1 MPSFCFV
8 IVNYFGHDDTV
19 ACVNSILAARAER
32 DQTRVLIVDN
42 SGEQFDFC
50 DTDVTVLQT
59 GHNIGLSGAWYVGFY
74 AEVTQSCDYVI
85 FLNNDA
91 TVAPDFIQQLSKGA
105 ETWGPSCAF
114 GPRIYY
120 SQDRER
126 IWSRGGEIHRFGVKV
141 VHYGENALASD
152 LVAGDFETGH
162 LSGCCLILRVAHLNQ
177 LGGPDT
183 NFFFRGE
190 EWDLNYRI
198 VQAGIKLVILDRA
211 HVYHDVNGSHDRFS
225 PTMLYFTYRAKV
237 LFAKKILPVWYL
249 PIWFVLALVFTHLV
263 TARRFAKAG
272 GRPLALVR
280 KSLMSALFEGLNNDK
295 ILPPQTKNGC

>member
-19 ACVNSILAARAER
+19 ACVNSILAARAEPG
-32 DQTRVLIVDN
+32 QARVVIVDN
-42 SGEQFDFC
+42 SGEQFEFGDA
-50 DTDVTVLQT
+50 DITVLQT

-74 AEVTQSCDYVI
+74 AEVTQSCEYVI

-91 TVAPDFIQQLSKGA
+91 TVAPDFIEQLNKGA
-105 ETWGPSCAF
+105 ETWGPNCAF

-141 VHYGENALASD
+141 VHHGENVLASD
-152 LVAGDFETGH
+152 VVTGDFETGH

-190 EWDLNYRI
+190 EWDLNYRFAK
-198 VQAGIKLVILDRA
+198 AGIRLVILDSA
-211 HVYHDVNGSHDRFS
+211 NVYHNVNGSHDRFS
-225 PTMLYFTYRAKV
+225 PAMLYFAYRAKV
-237 LFAKKILPVWYL
+237 LFAKKILPVWYF
-249 PIWFVLALVFTHLV
+249 PVWFALAIVFTNFV
-263 TARRFAKAG
+263 AARRFAKAG
-272 GRPLALVR
+272 ERPLAPIR
-280 KSLMSALFEGLNNDK
+280 KSLMSALFEGLRNDK
-295 ILPPQTKNGC
+295 ILPPQTTSES